1 MYACICNRISVRQ
14 LAEAWA
20 ETQPDM
26 DRLAERLE
34 LYSDS
39 CCGRCVEE
47 LDYLIDDAERLVE
60 AAASER

>member
-1 MYACICNRISVRQ
+1 MYACVCNRISVRQ

-26 DRLAERLE
+26 DRLAEVLE
-34 LYSDS
+34 LYSDR

-47 LDYLIDDAERLVE
+47 LDYLIDDAERSVVP
-60 AAASER
+60 AVRAG